1 MRKYHYEWISVS
13 EQTFWFPKGVH
24 DYLCKGGINLD
35 YMKMRRHTG
44 RKKLM
49 TIEQRLKANKMEG

>member
-44 RKKLM
+44 RK
-49 TIEQRLKANKMEG
+49 N